1 MYHTSIESAI
11 AHCIAD
17 HLSGAIMPKLAALEE
32 FSRAIGIWQTT
43 RFTRKMFES
52 WGPEM
57 FAFDSSTPIGNHKKF
72 FGLTKD
78 IDEMREKG
86 KWHDFQPS
94 NFYWSKLSREAS
106 RAIGAREDS
115 RHPFVVPTCLDLFCY
130 GQRSGRV
137 PSGAVFA
144 VEMDKLR
151 AKEGDV
157 PKRKSSDIYSQQKH
171 DDEAWTAEEN
181 DDAAAPLRVD
191 IANGCN
197 LMRPIPLSD
206 REVAQSMGMA
216 ASAADIAAVT
226 PSIDRSG
233 RFRT

>member
-1 MYHTSIESAI
+1 
-11 AHCIAD
+11 
-17 HLSGAIMPKLAALEE
+17 
-32 FSRAIGIWQTT
+32 
-43 RFTRKMFES
+43 
-52 WGPEM
+52 
-57 FAFDSSTPIGNHKKF
+57 
-72 FGLTKD
+72 
-78 IDEMREKG
+78 MRQKG

-94 NFYWSKLSREAS
+94 NFYWSKLSHEAS

-171 DDEAWTAEEN
+171 DDEAWTAEEK
-181 DDAAAPLRVD
+181 DDAAAPLRID

-206 REVAQSMGMA
+206 REVVQSMGMA
-216 ASAADIAAVT
+216 AAAADIAAVT